1 MAYYNHPK
9 YFFPNKYG
17 PYIPKVFN
25 LEPLHTCKEIKSC
38 PKPIFFHIPNMKLFL
53 YLLKL
58 RTFYSPKYLFILCD
72 RKLSKPSQE
81 RFECPLSIATW
92 AFINFEINKW
102 RISQQF
108 IPPYWQ
114 QISHLISTCKAEVK
128 GIGLIIY
135 VRKKIIP

>member
-1 MAYYNHPK
+1 MA
-9 YFFPNKYG
+9 
-17 PYIPKVFN
+17 
-25 LEPLHTCKEIKSC
+25 LT
-38 PKPIFFHIPNMKLFL
+38 FL
-53 YLLKL
+53 
-58 RTFYSPKYLFILCD
+58 KYLIWSHYIHAKKLNPVLNLFFSYSKYEALSLSSEASYFLCD

-81 RFECPLSIATW
+81 RYECPLSIATR

-114 QISHLISTCKAEVK
+114 QISHLISTCRAEVK

-135 VRKKIIP
+135 VRKK